1 MKIVPLAASAATLL
15 CLPQIVS
22 AEPMTFAEALDAAS
36 ASAPQVQANT
46 LLVEAQQ
53 SASIPAAALPDPK
66 VGVALENFPVS
77 GPPAFSLSQDEMT
90 MVTVSAS
97 QEFPNGAKRRA
108 RASRAAAD
116 VGAARASLAW
126 TERQVRVEAALAW
139 LDLAYAERRLAAVD
153 VAITRVT
160 AYEGSSTAG
169 VASGSVRPAQS
180 LEVRRAVAT
189 LQDERAELEAQRG
202 RAAAALSR
210 WTGSPDPEAAGPVPT
225 FEIDPHDLAEAIDRH
240 PQLGVAGAEARQAE
254 ADVALARAEKR
265 PDLMADVAYQ
275 RRDPAYGDMISAGVT
290 VSLPLF
296 AGRRQDP
303 LIMARV
309 AEAGA
314 AEARREDARRALLA
328 ELEGALAD
336 HAMHHDQ
343 LERARTT
350 LLPLAGQQ
358 SDLET
363 ASYAAGRASL
373 AEVIAARTALAET
386 ELLLLEREIAVAKDA
401 ARLVLTYGDGQ

>member
-15 CLPQIVS
+15 CLPQAAS
-22 AEPMTFAEALDAAS
+22 AEPMTFADALAAAS
-36 ASAPQVQANT
+36 ASAPQVQADT
-46 LLVEAQQ
+46 LLVDARQ

-116 VGAARASLAW
+116 VGAARASLAL

-139 LDLAYAERRLAAVD
+139 LDLAYAERRLAALDAAV
-153 VAITRVT
+153 TRVT
-160 AYEGSSTAG
+160 AYESSSTAG
-169 VASGSVRPAQS
+169 VASGTVRPAQA
-180 LEVRRAVAT
+180 LEVRMAVAT
-189 LQDERAELEAQRG
+189 LQDERAELDAQRG
-202 RAAAALSR
+202 RAAAALAR
-210 WTGSPDPEAAGPVPT
+210 WTGDPDPDATGPLPT
-225 FEIDPHDLAEAIDRH
+225 FEIDPGLLAEAIDRH
-240 PQLGVAGAEARQAE
+240 PQLGVAGAQARQAE
-254 ADVALARAEKR
+254 AEIDLARAEKR
-265 PDLMADVAYQ
+265 PDLMADLAYQ
-275 RRDPAYGDMISAGVT
+275 RRDPAHGDMISAGIT

-296 AGRRQDP
+296 AARRQDP
-303 LIMARV
+303 YIAARV

-314 AEARREDARRALLA
+314 AAARQEDARRALRA
-328 ELEGALAD
+328 ELEAALAD

-350 LLPLAGQQ
+350 LLPLARQQ

-373 AEVIAARTALAET
+373 AEVIAARTALAEA

-401 ARLVLTYGDGQ
+401 ARLVLTYGDAQ

>member
-1 MKIVPLAASAATLL
+1 MKIVPFAAPAAALL
-15 CLPQIVS
+15 LTPP
-22 AEPMTFAEALDAAS
+22 AAAGEPLTFAEAVSAAT
-36 ASAPQVQANT
+36 ANAPQVQADT
-46 LLVEAQQ
+46 LVVDAQQ
-53 SASIPAAALPDPK
+53 SAAIPAAALPDPK
-66 VGVALENFPVS
+66 LGVALENFPVS
-77 GPPAFSLSQDEMT
+77 GPPAFSLTQDEMT

-116 VGAARASLAW
+116 VGAARASLAL
-126 TERQVRVEAALAW
+126 TERQVRVEAALSW
-139 LDLAYAERRLAAVD
+139 LDLAYAERQLAALD
-153 VAITRVT
+153 EAIARVV

-169 VASGSVRPAQS
+169 VGSGSVRPAQS
-180 LEVRRAVAT
+180 LEVRKAVAE

-202 RAAAALSR
+202 RAAAALAR
-210 WTGSPDPEAAGPVPT
+210 WTGSPEPEAAGPVPT
-225 FEIDPHDLAEAIDRH
+225 FDIDPDALAEAIDRH
-240 PQLGVAGAEARQAE
+240 PQLGVAGAEARRAE
-254 ADVALARAEKR
+254 ADVELARAEKR

-314 AEARREDARRALLA
+314 AEARREDARRALRA
-328 ELEGALAD
+328 ELAAALAD

-343 LERARTT
+343 LARAQST
-350 LLPLAGQQ
+350 LLPLARQQ